1 MGAWN
6 RSKAVWENEDRI
18 MMLELS
24 QAEKWCIATLLT
36 GFRYAFLKLPL
47 DSPEKL
53 LFQAE
58 KWSLSPLTG

>member
-36 GFRYAFLKLPL
+36 GFRYALLKPFLHTWENQGQVMVL
-47 DSPEKL
+47 
-53 LFQAE
+53 A
-58 KWSLSPLTG
+58 G

>member
-36 GFRYAFLKLPL
+36 GFRYELLTM
-47 DSPEKL
+47 DSPGKSGPGMEL
-53 LFQAE
+53 L
-58 KWSLSPLTG
+58 

>member
-36 GFRYAFLKLPL
+36 GFRYALLKLPL
-47 DSPEKL
+47 DSPGKSGPGLEL
-53 LFQAE
+53 L
-58 KWSLSPLTG
+58 

>member
-36 GFRYAFLKLPL
+36 GFRY
-47 DSPEKL
+47 KL
-53 LFQAE
+53 LTMDGPGKSGPGME
-58 KWSLSPLTG
+58 LL

>member
-36 GFRYAFLKLPL
+36 GFRYELLK
-47 DSPEKL
+47 
-53 LFQAE
+53 
-58 KWSLSPLTG
+58 